1 MQIKLVDQ
9 WYALCRDNARQR
21 LVIISLSVLSAL
33 FYLVTALSFSASPNT
48 TSGHESRYEIPA
60 GFRAVAMQSIGPL
73 PKIVVGDFVD
83 VIIDA
88 AVALDRVL
96 VIDVSMQSGHQPTIV
111 LAVPLADA
119 PKIANAAALG
129 VVALVLVG

>member
-1 MQIKLVDQ
+1 MQIKLVEQ
-9 WYALCRDNARQR
+9 WYALCRDASRQR

-33 FYLVTALSFSASPNT
+33 FYLVTALSFSTSPNT

-73 PKIVVGDFVD
+73 PEIIVGDFVD

>member
-9 WYALCRDNARQR
+9 WYALCRDSARQR

-33 FYLVTALSFSASPNT
+33 FYLVTALSFSSNPST
-48 TSGHESRYEIPA
+48 TAGQDSRYEIPA

-73 PKIVVGDFVD
+73 PEIVAGDLVD

-96 VIDVSMQSGHQPTIV
+96 VIDVAVQTGRQTTIV
-111 LAVPLADA
+111 LAVPIADA
-119 PKIANAAALG
+119 PKIADAAALG

>member
-9 WYALCRDNARQR
+9 WHALCRDNARQR

-73 PKIVVGDFVD
+73 PEIIVGDFVD

-96 VIDVSMQSGHQPTIV
+96 VIDVSMQSGHQATIV

>member
-9 WYALCRDNARQR
+9 WHALCRDASRQR

-33 FYLVTALSFSASPNT
+33 FYLVTALSFSTSPNT

-73 PKIVVGDFVD
+73 PEIIVGDFVD

>member
-1 MQIKLVDQ
+1 M
-9 WYALCRDNARQR
+9 R
-21 LVIISLSVLSAL
+21 
-33 FYLVTALSFSASPNT
+33 FLVTSLSFSTSPNT

-73 PKIVVGDFVD
+73 PEIIVGDFVD

-96 VIDVSMQSGHQPTIV
+96 VIDVSVQSGHQATIV

>member
-33 FYLVTALSFSASPNT
+33 FYLVTALSFSTSPNT

-73 PKIVVGDFVD
+73 PEIIVGDFVD

>member
-1 MQIKLVDQ
+1 
-9 WYALCRDNARQR
+9 
-21 LVIISLSVLSAL
+21 
-33 FYLVTALSFSASPNT
+33 
-48 TSGHESRYEIPA
+48 
-60 GFRAVAMQSIGPL
+60 
-73 PKIVVGDFVD
+73 
-83 VIIDA
+83 
-88 AVALDRVL
+88 L

>member
-1 MQIKLVDQ
+1 MQTKLVDQ

-48 TSGHESRYEIPA
+48 TSGQNSRYEIPA

-73 PKIVVGDFVD
+73 PEIVVGDFVD

-96 VIDVSMQSGHQPTIV
+96 VIDVAVQTGRQATIV
-111 LAVPLADA
+111 LAVPLVDA